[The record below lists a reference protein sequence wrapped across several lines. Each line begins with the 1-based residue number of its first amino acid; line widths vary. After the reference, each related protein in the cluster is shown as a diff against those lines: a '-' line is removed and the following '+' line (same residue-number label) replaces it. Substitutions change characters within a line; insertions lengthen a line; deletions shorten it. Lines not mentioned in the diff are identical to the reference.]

1 MFRDECMHTVAYTA
15 MTAHLPPSPSAEP
28 GTILSADME
37 LHMYMQCTFWNRPI
51 TGTHVHEQ
59 SYYITH
65 YMYIKK
71 GGRERKKK
79 QTLTS
84 LEVHQCIAQVHTHVR
99 PTCQSSYTE
108 NKQVHVQY
116 TSKKTSHKR
125 PVQRTARS
133 RSVPVQC
140 PFDIRSVSVRR
151 PFDSRSFLITV

>member
-1 MFRDECMHTVAYTA
+1 MFRDECMHTVAHTA

-84 LEVHQCIAQVHTHVR
+84 LEVHQCIAQVCTHVH

-108 NKQVHVQY
+108 NKQVHVHVHVHVY
-116 TSKKTSHKR
+116 TCVYMNASHLYSTQAYLPLSQSTGR
-125 PVQRTARS
+125 GH
-133 RSVPVQC
+133 C
-140 PFDIRSVSVRR
+140 
-151 PFDSRSFLITV
+151 